1 MLTQRTELLI
11 LKSYKPKQYNRRN
24 NAEISGI
31 SNKTPDS
38 DLENHVVEI
47 CRNSNIINPADIEGC
62 HHLPLGHNSTTANKR
77 VIVKFVNRKHLE
89 LMLCSKKSISLKS
102 KVYIN
107 HLLCQY
113 YCYIWGKYE
122 DLQRKGK
129 VSQVFCFGAVV
140 TIRVIENA
148 PPPHEHSSQKGPNGY
163 SRMPP

>member
-1 MLTQRTELLI
+1 M
-11 LKSYKPKQYNRRN
+11 KSYKPKQYNRRN

-31 SNKTPDS
+31 SNKIPDN

-77 VIVKFVNRKHLE
+77 VIVNFVNRKHLE

-113 YCYIWGKYE
+113 YCYIWGKYK
-122 DLQRKGK
+122 DLQSKGK

-148 PPPHEHSSQKGPNGY
+148 PPPPPPPPHENSSQKGPNGY